1 MRMWMVPPRMM
12 CQQHLLGEHVETH
25 MLAGTMRKGIS
36 LQGYYDNGLV
46 DLKVLAQRHEALAAE
61 MTRRGMNHKSPWT
74 LDVEQWLKDHPQP
87 KHSVPRAASRAE
99 LIRRCPDCAALLNRW
114 KKI

>member
-1 MRMWMVPPRMM
+1 MRMWMVPPRKM

-46 DLKVLAQRHEALAAE
+46 DLHALEARHDALAAE
-61 MTRRGMNHKSPWT
+61 MRRRGMNHQSPWT
-74 LDVEQWLKDHPQP
+74 LDVEQWLREHPQP
-87 KHSVPRAASRAE
+87 KHSVPREASRAE
-99 LIRRCPDCAALLNRW
+99 LIRRCPECAALLE
-114 KKI
+114 KKS